1 MVSGFFFLIRNLIFG
16 FSSASSSIWQRKEE
30 KGSPCP
36 SLLSNLPNGFSD
48 AICLKH
54 LLFSFKFLCLAH
66 LKGKDDSPAKSK
78 NGRKVQFD
86 SEDSLESEI
95 NLSSK
100 AGGKGDTPLG
110 KGDWGKGGKGDK
122 FANGGKSSM
131 PKGSST
137 SGQKNEQELP
147 KNAKCLMDCEAAD
160 ILLGIQEQ
168 MVVLSED
175 PTIKIPIPFDRGLQY
190 AKNGSRYT
198 DPESVRR
205 VLEPL
210 KAHGVSDSEI
220 CMIANICPESLDEV
234 FALISS
240 LKV

>member
-1 MVSGFFFLIRNLIFG
+1 MAEKVGKG
-16 FSSASSSIWQRKEE
+16 FSLPKSSLK
-30 KGSPCP
+30 SP
-36 SLLSNLPNGFSD
+36 
-48 AICLKH
+48 
-54 LLFSFKFLCLAH
+54 AH

-86 SEDSLESEI
+86 SE
-95 NLSSK
+95 
-100 AGGKGDTPLG
+100 
-110 KGDWGKGGKGDK
+110 GDWGKGGKGDK
-122 FANGGKSSM
+122 VANGGKSSM

-160 ILLGIQEQ
+160 IVQGIQEQ

-175 PTIKIPIPFDRGLQY
+175 PTIKIPM
-190 AKNGSRYT
+190 
-198 DPESVRR
+198 
-205 VLEPL
+205 PL

-234 FALISS
+234 FALIPSFKGKKNKVTQPLKDALSELTKLKQSTQSS
-240 LKV
+240 N

>member
-1 MVSGFFFLIRNLIFG
+1 MAEKGGKG
-16 FSSASSSIWQRKEE
+16 FSLPKSSLK
-30 KGSPCP
+30 SP
-36 SLLSNLPNGFSD
+36 
-48 AICLKH
+48 
-54 LLFSFKFLCLAH
+54 
-66 LKGKDDSPAKSK
+66 
-78 NGRKVQFD
+78 
-86 SEDSLESEI
+86 DSLESEI

-100 AGGKGDTPLG
+100 AGGKGDTPF
-110 KGDWGKGGKGDK
+110 GKGGKGDK

-160 ILLGIQEQ
+160 ILQGIQEQ

-210 KAHGVSDSEI
+210 KAHGVSDNEI

-240 LKV
+240 LKGKKNKVTQPLKDALSELTKLKQSTRSSN

>member
-1 MVSGFFFLIRNLIFG
+1 MAEKVGKG
-16 FSSASSSIWQRKEE
+16 FSLPKSSLK
-30 KGSPCP
+30 SP
-36 SLLSNLPNGFSD
+36 
-48 AICLKH
+48 
-54 LLFSFKFLCLAH
+54 AH

-86 SEDSLESEI
+86 SE
-95 NLSSK
+95 
-100 AGGKGDTPLG
+100 
-110 KGDWGKGGKGDK
+110 GDWGKGGKGDK
-122 FANGGKSSM
+122 VANGGKSSM

-160 ILLGIQEQ
+160 IVQGIQEQ

-198 DPESVRR
+198 DPESVRQ
-205 VLEPL
+205 VLDYPFTYWKTMPL

-234 FALISS
+234 FALIPSFKGKKNKVTQPLKDALSELTKLKQSTQSS
-240 LKV
+240 N

>member
-1 MVSGFFFLIRNLIFG
+1 MAEKGGKG
-16 FSSASSSIWQRKEE
+16 FSLPKSSLK
-30 KGSPCP
+30 SP
-36 SLLSNLPNGFSD
+36 
-48 AICLKH
+48 
-54 LLFSFKFLCLAH
+54 AH

-100 AGGKGDTPLG
+100 AGGKGDTPFG

-160 ILLGIQEQ
+160 ILQGIQEQ

-210 KAHGVSDSEI
+210 KAHGVSDNEI

-240 LKV
+240 LKGKKNKVTQPLKDALSELTKLKQSTRSSN

>member
-1 MVSGFFFLIRNLIFG
+1 MAEKGGKG
-16 FSSASSSIWQRKEE
+16 FSLPKSSLK
-30 KGSPCP
+30 SP
-36 SLLSNLPNGFSD
+36 
-48 AICLKH
+48 
-54 LLFSFKFLCLAH
+54 AH

-78 NGRKVQFD
+78 SGRKVQFD
-86 SEDSLESEI
+86 SE
-95 NLSSK
+95 
-100 AGGKGDTPLG
+100 
-110 KGDWGKGGKGDK
+110 GDWGKGGKGDK
-122 FANGGKSSM
+122 VANGGKSSM

-137 SGQKNEQELP
+137 SRQKNEQELP

-160 ILLGIQEQ
+160 IVQGIQEQ

-198 DPESVRR
+198 DPESVRQ

-234 FALISS
+234 FALIPS
-240 LKV
+240 LKGKKNKVTQPLKDALSELTKLKQSTRSSN

>member
-1 MVSGFFFLIRNLIFG
+1 MYIFL
-16 FSSASSSIWQRKEE
+16 
-30 KGSPCP
+30 
-36 SLLSNLPNGFSD
+36 
-48 AICLKH
+48 
-54 LLFSFKFLCLAH
+54 
-66 LKGKDDSPAKSK
+66 
-78 NGRKVQFD
+78 
-86 SEDSLESEI
+86 
-95 NLSSK
+95 
-100 AGGKGDTPLG
+100 
-110 KGDWGKGGKGDK
+110 GDWGKGGKGDK
-122 FANGGKSSM
+122 VANGGKSSM

-147 KNAKCLMDCEAAD
+147 KNAKCLMGCEAAD
-160 ILLGIQEQ
+160 IVQGIQEQ

-205 VLEPL
+205 VLEYHFTYWKTMLLPL

-234 FALISS
+234 FALIPS
-240 LKV
+240 LKACSENDEVLEIGLENDECLKLASERMTKCLKLASKNEEFVVA

>member
-1 MVSGFFFLIRNLIFG
+1 
-16 FSSASSSIWQRKEE
+16 
-30 KGSPCP
+30 
-36 SLLSNLPNGFSD
+36 
-48 AICLKH
+48 
-54 LLFSFKFLCLAH
+54 
-66 LKGKDDSPAKSK
+66 
-78 NGRKVQFD
+78 
-86 SEDSLESEI
+86 
-95 NLSSK
+95 
-100 AGGKGDTPLG
+100 
-110 KGDWGKGGKGDK
+110 
-122 FANGGKSSM
+122 M